1 MILDEFTGRNCK
13 RTEYIDARGRH
24 WIVRT
29 DPVFVE
35 RKLDR
40 YETTLLLK
48 LEHCNVPH
56 RRATSATKERAYLKH
71 DELKQWQLMA
81 ERRRN
86 EVGKSIDHPRPCHR
100 VE

>member
-40 YETTLLLK
+40 YETTLLLQ
-48 LEHCNVPH
+48 LEHCNSPC
-56 RRATSATKERAYLKH
+56 RRAVSATKERALMKH
-71 DELKQWQLMA
+71 DGFVARLQRAEADQLNKA
-81 ERRRN
+81 
-86 EVGKSIDHPRPCHR
+86 IYP
-100 VE
+100 

>member
-35 RKLDR
+35 RRLTG
-40 YETTLLLK
+40 YETTLQLK

-71 DELKQWQLMA
+71 DGFVARLQRAEAMA
-81 ERRRN
+81 AN
-86 EVGKSIDHPRPCHR
+86 GGK
-100 VE
+100 EEK

>member
-1 MILDEFTGRNCK
+1 MILDEFNGRNCK

-40 YETTLLLK
+40 YET
-48 LEHCNVPH
+48 
-56 RRATSATKERAYLKH
+56 
-71 DELKQWQLMA
+71 
-81 ERRRN
+81 RRRCYFTSSTATPHIAAPPAQRKN
-86 EVGKSIDHPRPCHR
+86 AHS
-100 VE
+100 

>member
-40 YETTLLLK
+40 YETTLLLH

-56 RRATSATKERAYLKH
+56 RRATSATKERAYL
-71 DELKQWQLMA
+71 
-81 ERRRN
+81 N
-86 EVGKSIDHPRPCHR
+86 PKSRTGWLYNQPVPYFLR
-100 VE
+100 VAAR

>member
-35 RKLDR
+35 RRLTG
-40 YETTLLLK
+40 YETTLLLH

-56 RRATSATKERAYLKH
+56 RRATNATKERAYLKH
-71 DELKQWQLMA
+71 DGFVARLQRAEAMA
-81 ERRRN
+81 AN
-86 EVGKSIDHPRPCHR
+86 GGK
-100 VE
+100 EEK

>member
-40 YETTLLLK
+40 YETTLLLHF
-48 LEHCNVPH
+48 EHCNSPC
-56 RRATSATKERAYLKH
+56 RRAASATKERALMKH
-71 DELKQWQLMA
+71 DGFVARLQRAEADQLNKA
-81 ERRRN
+81 
-86 EVGKSIDHPRPCHR
+86 IYP
-100 VE
+100 

>member
-35 RKLDR
+35 PASRQKITQSP
-40 YETTLLLK
+40 ETK
-48 LEHCNVPH
+48 
-56 RRATSATKERAYLKH
+56 
-71 DELKQWQLMA
+71 
-81 ERRRN
+81 
-86 EVGKSIDHPRPCHR
+86 
-100 VE
+100 